1 MNNVIHDVS
10 KIKLI
15 NQLKNQ
21 LRILINEY
29 KDQEALEILKK
40 EFIF

>member
-40 EFIF
+40 ESIF